1 MNRTSRSNEEVK
13 GQFRDTRNVFKRSLD
28 EITMEALDTIL
39 ELINSNTLYKGEE
52 WKGVLAEFK
61 RYKKEYDKLNS
72 DSEKELF
79 AWEKSV
85 TAVWLLVELEII
97 LLEHFLSM

>member
-1 MNRTSRSNEEVK
+1 
-13 GQFRDTRNVFKRSLD
+13 
-28 EITMEALDTIL
+28 MEALDTIL

-61 RYKKEYDKLNS
+61 KYKKEYDKLTS
-72 DSEKELF
+72 DTEKDLY

-85 TAVWLLVELEII
+85 TAGMAIGRI
-97 LLEHFLSM
+97 RNHSIGSTN